1 MGRLGS
7 CFPSVSTKLIKLV
20 LNSKETSERKASGV
34 LWGLLRQ
41 KRRYLWRRNWERR
54 EGRKTI
60 IKCSLSLSLCPGV
73 MWHQA
78 EQYRKKRVMPK
89 TKKSLGLTKGLQ
101 KIIWFYIVWD
111 WDLWYGHS
119 FFLHLK
125 CHYYEVHLFFWAQKK
140 YRGWFTTKITQQKMI
155 LLHIFN
161 YEIEKT

>member
-60 IKCSLSLSLCPGV
+60 IKCSLSLSLCPRV

-89 TKKSLGLTKGLQ
+89 TKKSLGLTNVYRKSFDFTLCGTGIYDMVIHFLTFKMSFIMRYIYFYEHKKLAEDGLLQ
-101 KIIWFYIVWD
+101 NN
-111 WDLWYGHS
+111 S
-119 FFLHLK
+119 
-125 CHYYEVHLFFWAQKK
+125 
-140 YRGWFTTKITQQKMI
+140 TKDDTITY
-155 LLHIFN
+155 L
-161 YEIEKT
+161 